1 MIYQKLLLGN
11 ESYFVSACTVKSFEL
26 HRHPEVE
33 LSYCLRGFYSIIVD
47 NEKHHI
53 KEGDF
58 VLISPTVAHEIIA
71 SDNRPSTSVTVELG
85 PALLGDYFNGFV
97 NLKSKRVFLNLKNSS
112 EKSYKQLRNLFEEI
126 ADMYVRR
133 PEFHNLVIKGNL
145 YKISSV
151 LLQLLYDKKLIQAGP
166 FQHHN
171 IVKIEKAIEIIY
183 NRYSEP
189 LDIESVSAE
198 CGYSKSSFCKIF
210 KEITGETFHSV
221 LNRHRIE
228 IACMHLKNSTASVEE
243 IALNAGFSDLKSFCR
258 VFKKITGESSGSYR
272 KRNR

>member
-1 MIYQKLLLGN
+1 M
-11 ESYFVSACTVKSFEL
+11 
-26 HRHPEVE
+26 
-33 LSYCLRGFYSIIVD
+33 
-47 NEKHHI
+47 
-53 KEGDF
+53 
-58 VLISPTVAHEIIA
+58 
-71 SDNRPSTSVTVELG
+71 
-85 PALLGDYFNGFV
+85 
-97 NLKSKRVFLNLKNSS
+97 
-112 EKSYKQLRNLFEEI
+112 
-126 ADMYVRR
+126 
-133 PEFHNLVIKGNL
+133 
-145 YKISSV
+145 
-151 LLQLLYDKKLIQAGP
+151 LYDKKLIQAGP

-228 IACMHLKNSTASVEE
+228 IACMHLKNSNASVEE